1 MVSYNPSEVEPKWQK
16 KWEEEGAYTADLK
29 KAKDPYLSMV
39 MFPYPSGDKLHVGH
53 WYNFGPADCF
63 SRFMRMN
70 GKDVFS
76 PIGFDAFGLPA
87 ENYAIKT
94 GIHPTESIETNTQ
107 TMTEQLK
114 RIGCMYDWSKTVNTS
129 KPEYYQ
135 WTQWLFLQMFKNDLA
150 YRKDAMVNYCPDCQT
165 VLANEQVWD
174 GKCERCENDVVQKTM
189 QQWFWKITD
198 FADRLLDGLDSIDW
212 PKKTKVMQRNW
223 IARKE
228 GIDIDYEVESCSEVI
243 TCFTTR
249 PDTNFG
255 ATFIVLA
262 PEHPFV
268 TKIVNGELSSS
279 NQDEVVKY
287 VKESSSKTE
296 LQRQE
301 EGHTKTGAYTGYDA
315 VNNLNGKKLPIWIGD
330 FVLST
335 VGTGAVV
342 GVPGHDERDFDFA
355 REFDIPIVRV
365 VIGSD
370 GDESEITTSEQ
381 VQEKE
386 GTMVNS
392 DFLDGM
398 EIMDAKEKIKD
409 HIEKKG
415 WGRRVVT
422 FRLRDWLISRQRYW
436 GAPIPIVY
444 DPEGNPYP
452 IPEEHLPWELPTD
465 VEFKP
470 TGTAPLA
477 QSKELK
483 ERTEKIF
490 GKGWTPEVDTMDTFV
505 CSSFYQ
511 LRYLAE
517 GSKKEIVPKD
527 IEKKWAP
534 VDMYIGGPEHACMH
548 LIYTRFVA
556 MALTDFGF
564 LSHEEPFQRLVHQG
578 LITNDGA
585 KMSKS
590 KGNVVS
596 PDSFVEKYG
605 SDTFRMYLMFMG
617 PFTQGGDWSDT
628 GIKGVDRFVQRM
640 WRVFE
645 SQISK
650 EPRTSPSSADGGLT
664 TIQGK
669 PQGKGKKSN
678 TKVDQDAAVTAK
690 LHATIKK
697 VTVDTERL
705 HFNTSLSALMEL
717 LNLLE
722 KQEEVS
728 VEIVQTFAKL
738 LAPLAPH
745 LAEELWE
752 LTGGE
757 GFVIDQAWPT
767 YDESKLKT
775 DTVTIAVQINGK
787 IRGEFTAST
796 DVSEAEAIALAKAD
810 ENVQKHLD
818 GKDVKKEIY
827 IPGKLVSLVIEKD

>member
-1 MVSYNPSEVEPKWQK
+1 
-16 KWEEEGAYTADLK
+16 
-29 KAKDPYLSMV
+29 
-39 MFPYPSGDKLHVGH
+39 
-53 WYNFGPADCF
+53 
-63 SRFMRMN
+63 
-70 GKDVFS
+70 
-76 PIGFDAFGLPA
+76 
-87 ENYAIKT
+87 
-94 GIHPTESIETNTQ
+94 
-107 TMTEQLK
+107 
-114 RIGCMYDWSKTVNTS
+114 
-129 KPEYYQ
+129 
-135 WTQWLFLQMFKNDLA
+135 
-150 YRKDAMVNYCPDCQT
+150 
-165 VLANEQVWD
+165 
-174 GKCERCENDVVQKTM
+174 
-189 QQWFWKITD
+189 
-198 FADRLLDGLDSIDW
+198 
-212 PKKTKVMQRNW
+212 
-223 IARKE
+223 
-228 GIDIDYEVESCSEVI
+228 
-243 TCFTTR
+243 
-249 PDTNFG
+249 
-255 ATFIVLA
+255 
-262 PEHPFV
+262 
-268 TKIVNGELSSS
+268 
-279 NQDEVVKY
+279 
-287 VKESSSKTE
+287 
-296 LQRQE
+296 
-301 EGHTKTGAYTGYDA
+301 
-315 VNNLNGKKLPIWIGD
+315 
-330 FVLST
+330 
-335 VGTGAVV
+335 
-342 GVPGHDERDFDFA
+342 
-355 REFDIPIVRV
+355 
-365 VIGSD
+365 
-370 GDESEITTSEQ
+370 
-381 VQEKE
+381 
-386 GTMVNS
+386 
-392 DFLDGM
+392 
-398 EIMDAKEKIKD
+398 
-409 HIEKKG
+409 
-415 WGRRVVT
+415 
-422 FRLRDWLISRQRYW
+422 
-436 GAPIPIVY
+436 
-444 DPEGNPYP
+444 
-452 IPEEHLPWELPTD
+452 
-465 VEFKP
+465 
-470 TGTAPLA
+470 
-477 QSKELK
+477 
-483 ERTEKIF
+483 
-490 GKGWTPEVDTMDTFV
+490 
-505 CSSFYQ
+505 
-511 LRYLAE
+511 
-517 GSKKEIVPKD
+517 
-527 IEKKWAP
+527 
-534 VDMYIGGPEHACMH
+534 
-548 LIYTRFVA
+548 
-556 MALTDFGF
+556 
-564 LSHEEPFQRLVHQG
+564 EPFQRLVHQG